1 MSQEYTDDVSP
12 SSENGTTAMSCM
24 MSGVNVPS
32 EVTEDEVDV
41 SRPLKRLTWLND
53 VDEVPIEAVVVD
65 LQGTKYFVKADSKIQ
80 VYDITRDKR

>member
-12 SSENGTTAMSCM
+12 SSENGTTAISCM

-41 SRPLKRLTWLND
+41 SRPLKRLT
-53 VDEVPIEAVVVD
+53 
-65 LQGTKYFVKADSKIQ
+65 
-80 VYDITRDKR
+80 